1 MVTRVESPAEWVES
15 MNSGSKASSTTSTG
29 TSGPSLHPSL
39 LSTQSCAQQ
48 AQEAGM
54 ATTPLG
60 DCKGGCWHTP
70 KKFPVG
76 HVEHGATQGDRG
88 RSGEP
93 SRRPGLRRGP
103 EWKKVTGE
111 EEALGLQQIVCL
123 AGLRS

>member
-1 MVTRVESPAEWVES
+1 
-15 MNSGSKASSTTSTG
+15 
-29 TSGPSLHPSL
+29 
-39 LSTQSCAQQ
+39 
-48 AQEAGM
+48 M

-103 EWKKVTGE
+103 EWRKVTE
-111 EEALGLQQIVCL
+111 AEEAPWFAADRVSCWTQVLKCPPPSKLEQH
-123 AGLRS
+123 